1 MPTLLRNWDLM
12 RILRMGMGLWL
23 IYSAFADRQ
32 PLLGLMGG
40 LFALQAVLNVGCC
53 GANGCASPNYRQSK
67 TYSHEETVYEEV
79 K

>member
-1 MPTLLRNWDLM
+1 
-12 RILRMGMGLWL
+12 MGMGLWL